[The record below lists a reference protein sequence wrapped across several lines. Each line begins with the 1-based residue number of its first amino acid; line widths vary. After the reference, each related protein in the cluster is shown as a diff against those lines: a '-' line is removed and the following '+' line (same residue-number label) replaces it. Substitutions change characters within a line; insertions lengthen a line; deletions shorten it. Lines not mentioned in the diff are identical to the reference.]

1 MCEKDRKRPESA
13 DSDCGTERISL
24 PGSRIVIA
32 GTGSGCGK
40 TTVTSGL
47 LQCLKDRGV
56 SAAAF
61 KCGPDYIDPMFHEKV
76 LGTKSENLDL
86 FFSGREALRYLAAD
100 SGRGCDI
107 GVAEGVMGFYDGVGM
122 TETAST
128 YEVAKALDAPVIL
141 VLSAAGMASSVLAVL
156 EGFLN
161 HRSDSGIR
169 GVIFNRLPAK
179 LYDRLADRV
188 RHLGIEPLGYL
199 PADGR
204 AEIGSRHLGLITAGE
219 ITDLK
224 EKMKV
229 IARWMEKTVDIDGV
243 LRLASEAKPASAEIP
258 LQIVSAEKRAK
269 ERRNFARIAVASDE
283 AFCFTYKSNLSLLE
297 RLGAELVPFSPLRDR
312 RLPADVDGLLLS
324 GGYPEL
330 YAEQLE
336 SNKDMRSQIRGAVR
350 RNMPTLAECGGF
362 LYLHTFIEA
371 AENAVKDDAG
381 QKKGTVQRTAASRRK
396 KMCEMADVI
405 PGECRRKGLSGQFG
419 YIIME
424 ARKDGL
430 IASEGERLRAHE
442 FHYWQS
448 SSPGEDFSA
457 EKADRSREWKC
468 GYSSE
473 TLYAGFP
480 HLFLYSSPKAAERF
494 VNRCAEF
501 RRGRKAEEERS

>member
-179 LYDRLADRV
+179 LYDR
-188 RHLGIEPLGYL
+188 
-199 PADGR
+199 PA
-204 AEIGSRHLGLITAGE
+204 
-219 ITDLK
+219 
-224 EKMKV
+224 
-229 IARWMEKTVDIDGV
+229 
-243 LRLASEAKPASAEIP
+243 
-258 LQIVSAEKRAK
+258 
-269 ERRNFARIAVASDE
+269 ER
-283 AFCFTYKSNLSLLE
+283 KS
-297 RLGAELVPFSPLRDR
+297 
-312 RLPADVDGLLLS
+312 
-324 GGYPEL
+324 
-330 YAEQLE
+330 
-336 SNKDMRSQIRGAVR
+336 GAV
-350 RNMPTLAECGGF
+350 
-362 LYLHTFIEA
+362 IW
-371 AENAVKDDAG
+371 D
-381 QKKGTVQRTAASRRK
+381 
-396 KMCEMADVI
+396 
-405 PGECRRKGLSGQFG
+405 
-419 YIIME
+419 
-424 ARKDGL
+424 
-430 IASEGERLRAHE
+430 
-442 FHYWQS
+442 
-448 SSPGEDFSA
+448 
-457 EKADRSREWKC
+457 
-468 GYSSE
+468 
-473 TLYAGFP
+473 
-480 HLFLYSSPKAAERF
+480 
-494 VNRCAEF
+494 
-501 RRGRKAEEERS
+501 